1 MNCLPSSQPV
11 AATLP
16 GCLNS
21 TLGYACAQ
29 PLNAGGTTLHF
40 TQGSTAPP
48 PNICTGSTSLAAGSQ
63 PLPQGV
69 WEQDVVHWALES
81 PVQGYV
87 GLSWA
92 SRAGVMI
99 PADSVIGGRPY
110 LDTYSL
116 TSYSPDPA
124 PNSVNWAMAGGV
136 TRTPNGT
143 TIICFSTLA
152 ASSPSASGRRRRLHQ
167 LLSQGRTPAVT
178 STMLMNWAVHNS
190 HEKVLHVDAGSFE
203 LNPST
208 GVLVKTTAR
217 TQVLVIAH
225 AILML
230 LAFVL
235 IMPTGVLLARHRT
248 LFINKALAGKAV
260 WFHAHVACQLLA
272 VACFVASVAIALSSF
287 GDGIP
292 ANVKDIG
299 DAHYVIGIV
308 IIALIGVQV
317 GAGAEHQLARPDMN
331 ATQPTKPAQSFS
343 HQPDLPPPHAQQAS
357 SHSTPHSSHYSKE
370 CLRLVLLAMGAR
382 PAPSS
387 PRRALWDL
395 VHHNWGRVT
404 LLLAWANCFL
414 GIVYYVRGWGA
425 LDWTEARLLTAWLV
439 PPAVVLFLLVIT
451 DVVLTVKVPRPPPKS
466 VDSPG
471 DVANLQS
478 SNSSDMH
485 KAGTIK
491 PITV

>member
-1 MNCLPSSQPV
+1 MFPTARAQVWLLRQ

-69 WEQDVVHWALES
+69 REQDVLHWALES

-99 PADSVIGGRPY
+99 PADAVIGGVDSAGRPY

-152 ASSPSASGRRRRLHQ
+152 ASSPSASQPRRRLHQ

-317 GAGAEHQLARPDMN
+317 
-331 ATQPTKPAQSFS
+331 
-343 HQPDLPPPHAQQAS
+343 
-357 SHSTPHSSHYSKE
+357 
-370 CLRLVLLAMGAR
+370 LLAMGAR

-425 LDWTEARLLTAWLV
+425 LDWTEDRLLTAWLV
-439 PPAVVLFLLVIT
+439 PPAAVLFLLVIT

-471 DVANLQS
+471 DVASLQS
-478 SNSSDMH
+478 SNSGDMH
-485 KAGTIK
+485 KNGTIK